1 MALDQQLLV
10 VTTAR
15 FPRTRVAPGT
25 IVAGKQLIINQVTL
39 LVGSMLTFW
48 LLKYR
53 LATGEQYLGEGGPED
68 KIKMESQYR
77 PGDQDGINVQTMKRR
92 GIAD

>member
-1 MALDQQLLV
+1 
-10 VTTAR
+10 
-15 FPRTRVAPGT
+15 
-25 IVAGKQLIINQVTL
+25 
-39 LVGSMLTFW
+39 MLTFW

-68 KIKMESQYR
+68 KIKIKSQYR
-77 PGDQDGINVQTMKRR
+77 PGDQDSINVQTMKRR